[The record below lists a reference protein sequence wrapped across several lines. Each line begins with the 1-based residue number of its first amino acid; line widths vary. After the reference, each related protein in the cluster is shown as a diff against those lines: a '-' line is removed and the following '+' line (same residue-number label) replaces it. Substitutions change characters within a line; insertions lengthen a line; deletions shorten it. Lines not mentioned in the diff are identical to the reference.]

1 MLQIKLLGHNVCLR
15 SLQDIYFASH
25 RAEKE
30 KKANGF
36 KHFCPLKNSLFFCS

>member
-25 RAEKE
+25 RAEKGE
-30 KKANGF
+30 KKPMALNIF
-36 KHFCPLKNSLFFCS
+36 VH